1 MGETYPESKTLVF
14 RWAMLNIILICLGQN
29 LKFDYTKLYSVSYA
43 VIPLLVEVAV
53 VTIISMLLTDIG
65 LGFSILMGV
74 CISAV
79 SPSILIKELVK
90 LQKQKY
96 GMEDLIPKL
105 IFNSAVI

>member
-1 MGETYPESKTLVF
+1 
-14 RWAMLNIILICLGQN
+14 
-29 LKFDYTKLYSVSYA
+29 
-43 VIPLLVEVAV
+43 
-53 VTIISMLLTDIG
+53 MLLTDIG